1 MKSKSIN
8 PAILAFTIPLYY
20 LGCSMGSTE
29 DFKVR
34 ADRFADI
41 EILRYQVPEFEK
53 LSLRQ
58 KKFVYYLS
66 EAALSG
72 RDILYDQNYKHNL
85 TIRQTIHSIVED
97 YKGDKSTKSWKQ
109 FIAYAKRIWFSNGI
123 HHHYSTL
130 KIIPEFNKSYLA
142 ELINNTNGKFPLKN
156 GESTDEFI
164 EWLTPILFDPEIDGK
179 RINLDPDV
187 DIISTS
193 ANNYYDGVSQD
204 EVDMFYSNM
213 KDPKDPTPIWYGLNS
228 RLTKKEGKIVEK
240 VWKSGG
246 LYGNAIDQIIRWLE
260 KAKEVAENDSQ
271 TKELEILIDYY
282 RTGDLRTWD
291 TYNMAWV
298 KNTEID
304 IDYIN
309 GFIEVYGDPKGIKA
323 SYESVVEINDF
334 EATARMKTLS
344 ANGQWFEDN
353 APIMDSHKR
362 TKVQGITYN
371 VVSVAMLGGDVSPSS
386 PIGINLPNSNWIR
399 SNFGSKSV
407 SLGNITAAYDKA
419 RSGGFLDEFAY
430 TDKEK
435 ERSKKHG
442 SFAGKMHTAMHE
454 VLGHASGKLE
464 EGVGTPKETLKNYAS
479 TIEEGRADL
488 FGLYYIMDPKLIEM
502 GLVDS
507 DEVGK
512 AEYDGYIRNGLML
525 QLRRIQPGEKIEQ
538 SHMRNRAYIS
548 HWAFEQGRP
557 DNIIEKKISDGKTYF
572 VINDYEALQ
581 KIFGE
586 LLREIQRIKSQG
598 DYEAAKRLVE
608 KYGVNVEQGIHEEV
622 LERSK
627 ALNIPPY
634 AGFMNPHYKPVTDEN
649 EAITDIMITYPDN
662 FLEQMLYY
670 DEHYAFLPLEN
681 N

>member
-8 PAILAFTIPLYY
+8 PVILAFTIPLYY

-34 ADRFADI
+34 VDRFADI

-85 TIRQTIHSIVED
+85 TIRQTIHSIVEG
-97 YKGDKSTKSWKQ
+97 YKGDKNTRSWKQ
-109 FIAYAKRIWFSNGI
+109 FMVYAKRIWFSNGI

-142 ELINNTNGKFPLKN
+142 ELINNTNGKFPLIN
-156 GESTDEFI
+156 GGSTDEFI

-213 KDPKDPTPIWYGLNS
+213 KDPNDSTPIWYGLNS
-228 RLTKKEGKIVEK
+228 RLTKKDGKIVEK

-246 LYGNAIDQIIRWLE
+246 LYGNAIDQIIMWLE

-291 TYNMAWV
+291 KYNMAWV

-344 ANGQWFEDN
+344 D
-353 APIMDSHKR
+353 
-362 TKVQGITYN
+362 
-371 VVSVAMLGGDVSPSS
+371 
-386 PIGINLPNSNWIR
+386 
-399 SNFGSKSV
+399 
-407 SLGNITAAYDKA
+407 
-419 RSGGFLDEFAY
+419 
-430 TDKEK
+430 
-435 ERSKKHG
+435 
-442 SFAGKMHTAMHE
+442 
-454 VLGHASGKLE
+454 
-464 EGVGTPKETLKNYAS
+464 
-479 TIEEGRADL
+479 
-488 FGLYYIMDPKLIEM
+488 
-502 GLVDS
+502 
-507 DEVGK
+507 
-512 AEYDGYIRNGLML
+512 NGLSL
-525 QLRRIQPGEKIEQ
+525 
-538 SHMRNRAYIS
+538 
-548 HWAFEQGRP
+548 
-557 DNIIEKKISDGKTYF
+557 
-572 VINDYEALQ
+572 
-581 KIFGE
+581 
-586 LLREIQRIKSQG
+586 
-598 DYEAAKRLVE
+598 
-608 KYGVNVEQGIHEEV
+608 IH
-622 LERSK
+622 
-627 ALNIPPY
+627 I
-634 AGFMNPHYKPVTDEN
+634 
-649 EAITDIMITYPDN
+649 
-662 FLEQMLYY
+662 
-670 DEHYAFLPLEN
+670 
-681 N
+681 